1 MNTDILIRLVAF
13 AGVLVL
19 MALGELLVPRRRLTT
34 STLRR
39 WTANFVVV
47 ARNTIVVRLVFG
59 TVSVGSH
66 EQE

>member
-1 MNTDILIRLVAF
+1 MNTDILIRLGAF
-13 AGVLVL
+13 AGVLIL
-19 MALGELLVPRRRLTT
+19 MASWELLASRRRLAT
-34 STLRR
+34 SKLRR

>member
-1 MNTDILIRLVAF
+1 MNTDILIRLGVV
-13 AGVLVL
+13 AGVLIL
-19 MALGELLVPRRRLTT
+19 MASRELLAPRRRLAT

-47 ARNTIVVRLVFG
+47 ARNAIVVRRVFG

>member
-19 MALGELLVPRRRLTT
+19 MALGELLAPRRR
-34 STLRR
+34 
-39 WTANFVVV
+39 TANFVVV